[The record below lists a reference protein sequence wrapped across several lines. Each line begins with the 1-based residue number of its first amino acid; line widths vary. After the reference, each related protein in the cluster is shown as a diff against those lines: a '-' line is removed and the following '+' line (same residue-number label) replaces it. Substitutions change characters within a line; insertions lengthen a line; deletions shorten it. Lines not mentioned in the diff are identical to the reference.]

1 MNSDRSELAQ
11 LLVEAEDVARAAG
24 QAMTSA
30 HLLLA
35 AWTTPCAAAILLG
48 ERGVGSEEVLAAMD
62 AAPREPEE
70 IVPLI
75 LGRTREIAAS
85 VAAQATT
92 LHLLIAISRSPDSL
106 AYRLLERCG
115 VPLAPLRNT
124 ILSWYTAGTMPR
136 HYFSRSGS
144 APGVGDPTRSSRGEP
159 PSPLPRSPGAGGWG
173 AAPWR
178 TPAQPDAAALRE
190 SPPARGGRAG
200 ERLLPRGLR
209 GSPPAA
215 AEWPV
220 DPADAAGEGAVP
232 ARHVFPEADLPP
244 SSPADRGPDAHPGS
258 PGADAEVRLDPKL
271 FPLLCAFGR
280 NLTEAAA
287 KNQLDPVIG
296 RDREV
301 DEVADILGKRRGNNP
316 VLVGEAGVGKTAIV
330 EGVAQRLLETE
341 RQPRIVV
348 ELDMPSLTAGTAL
361 RGSFSERL
369 GGIKEEVRQAAG
381 RILVFVDE
389 LHTVVGAGSTGEGP
403 QDAANELK
411 TALARGEFPCIG
423 ATTVDEY
430 RRFIEADPALERRFT
445 PVQVD
450 EPSPEQAAEI
460 LRGIAPRYEQHHGVK
475 YEPSALRAAA
485 TLTARYVRDRQLP
498 DKAIQA
504 IDLAGSRCRRAG
516 KAVVDVRAVAEVVAR
531 AANVPVERLVTD
543 DAERL
548 LRLEEELSARVVGHA
563 EAIARIAATLRRNYA
578 GFSSHRPMG
587 SFLFLG
593 PTGVGKTELAKA
605 MADILFGTP
614 EALLRFDM
622 SEFAEPHGVARLIG
636 APPGYVGHGDG
647 GQLTEA
653 VRRRP
658 ASVVLLDE
666 IEKAHRDVQL
676 LLLQILDEGR
686 LTDAK
691 GRAVDFS
698 HSMVVLTSNLGAEA
712 FAVGRGA
719 TPVGFGAA
727 DRAERTEAR
736 SDRALELARGQLPIE
751 LWNRIDERCVFAPLG
766 KEEVGQIARLL
777 LADSAKRLA
786 AERRIELRVADDV
799 VSHLVENGG
808 YDVTL
813 GARPMRQLIQRSL
826 ETPLADAILR
836 GEVSSGDS
844 VEAVLDDGAIVFT
857 RRVA

>member
-1 MNSDRSELAQ
+1 MNSDAPELAQ

-24 QAMTSA
+24 HASTSA

-70 IVPLI
+70 IFRLI

-85 VAAQATT
+85 VDAKATT

-136 HYFSRSGS
+136 HYFPAAGRARAGGGPSPAVTNERRPPVRRPPSMGGTAPAS
-144 APGVGDPTRSSRGEP
+144 WQTQARPGAPVAAPIAGPAPAAPAAGAWANGLPAAPGAGAAAPSEPRLDGP
-159 PSPLPRSPGAGGWG
+159 PSPVRATSP
-173 AAPWR
+173 
-178 TPAQPDAAALRE
+178 DFAALPGVAE
-190 SPPARGGRAG
+190 P
-200 ERLLPRGLR
+200 LP
-209 GSPPAA
+209 
-215 AEWPV
+215 V
-220 DPADAAGEGAVP
+220 Q
-232 ARHVFPEADLPP
+232 
-244 SSPADRGPDAHPGS
+244 
-258 PGADAEVRLDPKL
+258 LDPKL
-271 FPLLCAFGR
+271 FPFLCSFGR

-287 KNQLDPVIG
+287 NGQLDPVIG

-330 EGVAQRLLETE
+330 EGVAQRLLESE

-348 ELDMPSLTAGTAL
+348 ELDMASLTAGTSL

-389 LHTVVGAGSTGEGP
+389 LHTVVGAGSTGDGP

-445 PVQVD
+445 PVQVP
-450 EPSPEQAAEI
+450 EPTPEQAVEI
-460 LRGIAPRYEQHHGVK
+460 LRGIAPRYEQHHGVR
-475 YEPSALRAAA
+475 YEPAALRAAA

-516 KAVVDVRAVAEVVAR
+516 EAVVDVRAVAEVVAR
-531 AANVPVERLVTD
+531 AAKVPVERLVTD
-543 DAERL
+543 DSERL
-548 LRLEEELSARVVGHA
+548 LRLEEELSARVVGHPDV
-563 EAIARIAATLRRNYA
+563 ISRIAATLRRNYA

-605 MADILFGTP
+605 MADLLFGTP

-622 SEFAEPHGVARLIG
+622 SEFAEAHGVARLIG

-676 LLLQILDEGR
+676 LLLQVLDEGR

-691 GRAVDFS
+691 GREVDFS
-698 HSMVVLTSNLGAEA
+698 HSMVVLTSNLGAEV
-712 FAVGRGA
+712 FASGRGA
-719 TPVGFGAA
+719 APLGFGAA
-727 DRAERTEAR
+727 AR
-736 SDRALELARGQLPIE
+736 EQDATAGRFERALSLARGELPLE

-766 KEEVGQIARLL
+766 RDEVGAIARLL
-777 LADSAKRLA
+777 LADSARRLA
-786 AERRIELRVADDV
+786 AERRIELRVAEDV
-799 VSHLVENGG
+799 VAHLVENGG
-808 YDVTL
+808 YDVSL

-836 GEVSSGDS
+836 GEVSSGDA
-844 VEAVLDDGAIVFT
+844 VEAVLDDGAIVFS

>member
-1 MNSDRSELAQ
+1 MNPDAPELAQ
-11 LLVEAEDVARAAG
+11 LLVEAEDIARAAG
-24 QAMTSA
+24 QAPTSA

-35 AWTTPCAAAILLG
+35 TWATPCAAAILLG
-48 ERGVGSEEVLAAMD
+48 ERGVGSDDVLAALEST
-62 AAPREPEE
+62 PREPEDLVRL
-70 IVPLI
+70 IV
-75 LGRTREIAAS
+75 GRTREIAAS
-85 VAAQATT
+85 VNAEATS

-136 HYFSRSGS
+136 HYFPPAGKAAAATRRRSTAAEMPAPLWPAAPRPAPRIDRAPAAPRGEHFPS
-144 APGVGDPTRSSRGEP
+144 SSPSPAAPGVGAPP
-159 PSPLPRSPGAGGWG
+159 VPSPSAGWPEPDVRPASAGSPAPDARPAPPAPVGPRPGGW
-173 AAPWR
+173 PS
-178 TPAQPDAAALRE
+178 PDAAE
-190 SPPARGGRAG
+190 
-200 ERLLPRGLR
+200 
-209 GSPPAA
+209 
-215 AEWPV
+215 
-220 DPADAAGEGAVP
+220 
-232 ARHVFPEADLPP
+232 HVA
-244 SSPADRGPDAHPGS
+244 
-258 PGADAEVRLDPKL
+258 LDPKL

-287 KNQLDPVIG
+287 RGQLDPVIG

-341 RQPRIVV
+341 RQPRIIV
-348 ELDMPSLTAGTAL
+348 ELEMASLTAGTAL

-389 LHTVVGAGSTGEGP
+389 LHTVVGAGAAGDGP

-430 RRFIEADPALERRFT
+430 RKFIEADPALERRFT
-445 PVQVD
+445 PVQVP
-450 EPSPEQAAEI
+450 EPTPEQAVEI
-460 LRGIAPRYEQHHGVK
+460 LRGIAPRYEQHHGVR
-475 YEPSALRAAA
+475 YEPAALRAAA

-504 IDLAGSRCRRAG
+504 IDLAGSRSRRAG
-516 KAVVDVRAVAEVVAR
+516 AEVVDVRAVAEVVAR
-531 AANVPVERLVTD
+531 AAKVPVERLVTD

-563 EAIARIAATLRRNYA
+563 DAIARIAATLRRNYA

-605 MADILFGTP
+605 MADLLFGTP
-614 EALLRFDM
+614 EALVRFDM
-622 SEFAEPHGVARLIG
+622 SEFAEGHGVARLIG

-658 ASVVLLDE
+658 ACVVLLDE

-686 LTDAK
+686 LSDSK

-698 HSMVVLTSNLGAEA
+698 HSMVVLTSNLGAEVFSA
-712 FAVGRGA
+712 GRSA
-719 TPVGFGAA
+719 APMGFGAREQEA
-727 DRAERTEAR
+727 AGGRAER
-736 SDRALELARGQLPIE
+736 ALSLARGQLPLE

-766 KEEVGQIARLL
+766 KEEVGAIARLL

-786 AERRIELRVADDV
+786 AERRIELRVADAV
-799 VSHLVENGG
+799 VAHLVDNGG

-813 GARPMRQLIQRSL
+813 GARPMRQLIQRSI

-836 GEVSSGDS
+836 GEVASGDA
-844 VEAVLDDGAIVFT
+844 VEAVLEGGSISFS
-857 RRVA
+857 RRQA